1 VKRWWPLVALATTQ
15 FLMVLDLSVMNVS
28 LSQLVK
34 DFDTT
39 ATGRPSFGPAAARRT
54 SGPVSDARTP
64 VTPGPA
70 KGERAAREVRGRR

>member
-1 VKRWWPLVALATTQ
+1 MKRWWPLVALATTQ

-39 ATGRPSFGPAAARRT
+39 
-54 SGPVSDARTP
+54 
-64 VTPGPA
+64 VT
-70 KGERAAREVRGRR
+70 VI